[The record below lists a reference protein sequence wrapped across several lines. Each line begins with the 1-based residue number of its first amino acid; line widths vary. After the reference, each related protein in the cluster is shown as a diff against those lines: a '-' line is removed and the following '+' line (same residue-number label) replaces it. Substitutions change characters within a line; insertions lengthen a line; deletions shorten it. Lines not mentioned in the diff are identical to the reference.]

1 MFKKIVLVFIVSG
14 TIFGIFS
21 SAAMAAFPSLV
32 PEICRGDA
40 AYQSC
45 GLSEVQLVIV
55 TVAQM
60 ILGLSGSI
68 ALLMFVIGGIIY
80 LTSGGNPSKVQKGT
94 KMITGAVIGLLIIFS
109 AGVIV
114 KFLLGTLVGT
124 QGLVEEGTTLPPAQ
138 EATK

>member
-1 MFKKIVLVFIVSG
+1 MFKKILLVFIISG
-14 TIFGIFS
+14 VFFGIFS

-40 AYQSC
+40 AFKEC
-45 GLSEVQLVIV
+45 GLSQVQLVIV

-60 ILGLSGSI
+60 ILGVSGSI
-68 ALLMFVIGGIIY
+68 ALLMFVIGGIMY

-94 KMITGAVIGLLIIFS
+94 KMITGAAIGLLVIFS
-109 AGVIV
+109 AGVII

-124 QGLVEEGTTLPPAQ
+124 QGLVE
-138 EATK
+138 